1 MRVLVTGANGLVGSR
16 ACAALVSAGHVV
28 TGAGRGPLRA
38 GVHLGDAAQSAERG
52 APGAHGPLSDQPAR
66 SAEGASSRAS
76 AAFTY
81 VVADL
86 TRPEDVARAVEAAR
100 PDAILHAAA
109 MTEVDACERA
119 PLEAWAHNVTA
130 SELIAREA
138 RRTGAHLVAISTD
151 YVFDG
156 EAGPYSEEDIP
167 NPRGAY
173 AASKFAGELA
183 VRTLA
188 PSWAIART
196 AVVYGWPPAARL
208 NFGAWLLSKLEK
220 GEPVN
225 LFEDQFV
232 SPSLA
237 DSVAE
242 MVVELTVKKHQG
254 IWNTCGGAVVNR
266 VEFGRAL
273 CGVFGF
279 DPSLIQPSLL
289 ANAGLASPRPK
300 RSGLKSDK
308 AAASLGAKPLSLL
321 ESLRRFHAARKS
333 T

>member
-16 ACAALVSAGHVV
+16 ACAALVKAGHVV
-28 TGAGRGPLRA
+28 VGAGKGPRRS
-38 GVHLGDAAQSAERG
+38 GDFEYVSA
-52 APGAHGPLSDQPAR
+52 D
-66 SAEGASSRAS
+66 
-76 AAFTY
+76 
-81 VVADL
+81 V
-86 TRPEDVARAVEAAR
+86 TRQEDVARAVEAAK
-100 PDAILHAAA
+100 PEAILHAAA

-119 PLEAWAHNVTA
+119 PLDAWAHNVTA

-138 RRTGAHLVAISTD
+138 RRAGAHLVAISTD

-173 AASKFAGELA
+173 AASKLAGELA

-188 PSWAIART
+188 PSWAVART
-196 AVVYGWPPAARL
+196 AVVYGWPPAGRL
-208 NFGAWLLSKLEK
+208 NFGAWLVGQLEK
-220 GEPVN
+220 GEPVK

-232 SPSLA
+232 SPSFA

-242 MVVELTVKKHQG
+242 MVAELAVTKRQG
-254 IWNTCGGAVVNR
+254 IWNTCGGEVVNR

-279 DPSLIQPSLL
+279 DSSLIHPSLL
-289 ANAGLASPRPK
+289 ATAGLASPRPK

-308 AAASLGAKPLSLL
+308 AAAALDAKPLPLL
-321 ESLRRFHAARKS
+321 ESLRRFHAVWKGR

>member
-16 ACAALVSAGHVV
+16 ACAALVRAGHVV
-28 TGAGRGPLRA
+28 TGAGRGPPRA
-38 GVHLGDAAQSAERG
+38 HAQSNGERVRG
-52 APGAHGPLSDQPAR
+52 AQGDSP
-66 SAEGASSRAS
+66 RAS
-76 AAFTY
+76 AQFTY
-81 VVADL
+81 IAADL
-86 TRPEDVARAVEAAR
+86 TRAEDVARAVEAAR

-119 PLEAWAHNVTA
+119 PLDAWAHNVTA

-138 RRTGAHLVAISTD
+138 RHVGAHLVAISTD

-173 AASKFAGELA
+173 AASKLAGELA
-183 VRTLA
+183 VRTIA

-220 GEPVN
+220 GEKVK

-242 MVVELTVKKHQG
+242 MVVELALTRRQG

-289 ANAGLASPRPK
+289 SDAGLASPRP
-300 RSGLKSDK
+300 
-308 AAASLGAKPLSLL
+308 
-321 ESLRRFHAARKS
+321 
-333 T
+333 